1 MISKRY
7 SLLGWL
13 VWRVAKW
20 ELIRN
25 RSKLVAVTT
34 IVLVVIA
41 GFVLA
46 AKDEDG

>member
-13 VWRVAKW
+13 VWRFAKW
-20 ELIRN
+20 ELTRN
-25 RSKLVAVTT
+25 RSKIVAVAT

-41 GFVLA
+41 GFALA
-46 AKDEDG
+46 ANDDDA